1 MLKTSMKNIFLTT
14 VLIISVLIK
23 GVSQPAPKL
32 ATQIKADKQ
41 LDTVYAKATALLSK
55 GFNAGDGYPQVWI
68 RDFNTFI
75 ETSCKVYSRDSIRAN
90 LLTFLRLQ
98 QSNGEIVD
106 GYVLKGHVTWNDPNI
121 YTSPN
126 DPSHV
131 GFKNTVETD
140 QETSLI
146 QAIAKYIRITGDKSI
161 LQEMIAGKTA
171 LQRLEMSITY
181 LLKNRYSNKYHLL
194 TGATT
199 QDWGDVQIEG
209 GAVVDIDENTHWA
222 MDIYD
227 NAMFVIALNN
237 MAGFYKTENDRKK
250 WQQLKITTVNSIRK
264 HLWDAKKHKFI
275 PHLYLDKSPFPASFD
290 ENKIYFH
297 GGTAIAIEA
306 GILSKN
312 EIKLVNQDMLRN
324 VKLSGAPSIGLTLYP
339 VYPENIYKNSS
350 ASKPYIYQNGGD
362 WTWFGARMI
371 QQLIQ
376 HGFINEAYKELQPML
391 YRTIKDRG
399 FYEWYGV
406 DGKPNGSAAFKG
418 SAGVLAKAIDELKE
432 WAKNN

>member
-1 MLKTSMKNIFLTT
+1 MKNILLII
-14 VLIISVLIK
+14 VLIISISTK
-23 GVSQPAPKL
+23 GL
-32 ATQIKADKQ
+32 AQQGHELAAQIMADKQ
-41 LDTVYAKATALLSK
+41 LDTVYTKATALLSK

-75 ETSCKVYSRDSIRAN
+75 ETSCKVYSLDSIRTN
-90 LLTFLRLQ
+90 LLTFIRLQ
-98 QSNGEIVD
+98 QPNGEIVD
-106 GYVLKGHVTWNDPNI
+106 GYVLKDHVTWNDPNI

-126 DPSHV
+126 DKSHV

-146 QAIAKYIRITGDKSI
+146 QAIAKYIRVTGDKSI

-171 LQRLEMSITY
+171 LQHLEISISY
-181 LLKNRYSNKYHLL
+181 LLKNRYSKKYHLL

-209 GAVVDIDENTHWA
+209 GAVVDVDENTHWA
-222 MDIYD
+222 IDIYD
-227 NAMFVIALNN
+227 NAMFVIALND
-237 MAGFYKTENDRKK
+237 MAGFYKTGTDRQK
-250 WQQLKITTVNSIRK
+250 WLQLKTITIGSIRK

-297 GGTAIAIEA
+297 GGTAVAIEA

-312 EIKLVNQDMLRN
+312 EVRLVNQDMLRN

-339 VYPENIYKNSS
+339 IYPEGIYKNSS
-350 ASKPYIYQNGGD
+350 SSKPFIYQNGGD

-371 QQLIQ
+371 QQLIRY
-376 HGFINEAYKELQPML
+376 GFVKEAYEELQPML
-391 YRTIKDRG
+391 TRTIKDNG

-418 SAGVLAKAIDELKE
+418 SAGVLAKAIDQLKE

>member
-1 MLKTSMKNIFLTT
+1 MKSIFLTIFLT
-14 VLIISVLIK
+14 IGFFSK
-23 GVSQPAPKL
+23 GLAQPGHEL

-41 LDTVYAKATALLSK
+41 LDTVYMEATTLLSK

-98 QSNGEIVD
+98 QPNGEIVD

-126 DPSHV
+126 DVSHV

-171 LQRLEMSITY
+171 LQRLEISITY

-222 MDIYD
+222 IDIYD
-227 NAMFVIALNN
+227 NSMFVIALNN
-237 MAGFYKTENDRKK
+237 MAGFYKAEKDQKK
-250 WQQLKITTVNSIRK
+250 WQQLKIITINSIRK
-264 HLWDAKKHKFI
+264 HLWDSKQHKFI
-275 PHLYLDKSPFPASFD
+275 PHLYLYKSPFPASFD

-312 EIKLVNQDMLRN
+312 EIKLANHDMVRN

-371 QQLIQ
+371 QQLIK
-376 HGFINEAYKELQPML
+376 HGFIKEAYSELQPML
-391 YRTIKDRG
+391 GRTIKDKG
-399 FYEWYGV
+399 FYEWYSV

-418 SAGVLAKAIDELKE
+418 SAGVLAKAIDELKA
-432 WAKNN
+432 WAKHN

>member
-1 MLKTSMKNIFLTT
+1 LKTNTKKILVTT
-14 VLIISVLIK
+14 VIIIGIAIQGLA
-23 GVSQPAPKL
+23 QQRHKL
-32 ATQIKADKQ
+32 AVQIIADKK
-41 LDTVYAKATALLSK
+41 LDTVYKKATDILNK

-75 ETSCKVYSRDSIRAN
+75 ETSCKVYRRDSIRAN
-90 LLTFLRLQ
+90 LLTFLKLQ
-98 QSNGEIVD
+98 QANGEIVD

-121 YTSPN
+121 YISSN
-126 DPSHV
+126 ENSHV

-146 QAIAKYIRITGDKSI
+146 QAMAKYIRITGDKSI
-161 LQEMIAGKTA
+161 LQEKIAGKTA
-171 LQRLEMSITY
+171 LQHLEVSISY
-181 LLKNRYSNKYHLL
+181 LLKNRYSKKYHLL

-199 QDWGDVQIEG
+199 QDWGDVQVEG
-209 GAVVDIDENTHWA
+209 GAVVDVDENTHWA

-227 NAMFVIALNN
+227 NAMFVIALND
-237 MAGFYKTENDRKK
+237 MAGFYKTGPERQK
-250 WQQLKITTVNSIRK
+250 WQQLKAITITAIRK
-264 HLWDAKKHKFI
+264 FLWDAKNHKFI
-275 PHLYLDKSPFPASFD
+275 PHLYIGKSPFPISFD

-306 GILSKN
+306 GILSKH
-312 EIKLVNQDMLRN
+312 EIRLVNQDMLRN

-339 VYPENIYKNSS
+339 VYPEGIYKNST
-350 ASKPYIYQNGGD
+350 ASKPFVYQNGGD

-371 QQLIQ
+371 QQLIS
-376 HGFINEAYKELQPML
+376 HGFIKEAYAELHPMVA
-391 YRTIKDRG
+391 RTIKDNG

-406 DGKPNGSAAFKG
+406 DGKPNGSASFKG
-418 SAGVLAKAIDELKE
+418 SAGALAKAIDQLKE

>member
-1 MLKTSMKNIFLTT
+1 MKNIIVTT
-14 VLIISVLIK
+14 ALIISISIT
-23 GVSQPAPKL
+23 GFAQQGHKL
-32 ATQIKADKQ
+32 AAQIMADKQ
-41 LDTVYAKATALLSK
+41 LDTVYTKATALLSK

-75 ETSCKVYSRDSIRAN
+75 ETSCKVYSRDSIRTN
-90 LLTFLRLQ
+90 LLTFIRLQ
-98 QSNGEIVD
+98 QPNGEIVD

-126 DPSHV
+126 DKSHV

-146 QAIAKYIRITGDKSI
+146 QAIAKYIRVTGDKSI
-161 LQEMIAGKTA
+161 LQETIAGKTA
-171 LQRLEMSITY
+171 LQHLEISISY
-181 LLKNRYSNKYHLL
+181 LLKNRYSKKYHLL

-209 GAVVDIDENTHWA
+209 GAVVDVDENTHWA
-222 MDIYD
+222 IDIYD
-227 NAMFVIALNN
+227 NAMFVIALND
-237 MAGFYKTENDRKK
+237 MAGFYKTGTERQK
-250 WQQLKITTVNSIRK
+250 WLQLKTTTISSIRK

-297 GGTAIAIEA
+297 GGTAVAIEA

-312 EIKLVNQDMLRN
+312 EIRLVNQDMLRN

-339 VYPENIYKNSS
+339 IYPEGIYKNSS
-350 ASKPYIYQNGGD
+350 SSKPFIYQNGGD

-371 QQLIQ
+371 QQLIRY
-376 HGFINEAYKELQPML
+376 GFVKEAYEELQPMIN
-391 YRTIKDRG
+391 RTIKDNG

-418 SAGVLAKAIDELKE
+418 SAGVLAKAIDQLKE

>member
-1 MLKTSMKNIFLTT
+1 MKNIFLTT
-14 VLIISVLIK
+14 ILVISVFTK
-23 GVSQPAPKL
+23 GLAQSGREL
-32 ATQIKADKQ
+32 ATQIKTDKQ
-41 LDTVYAKATALLSK
+41 LDTVYLKATTLLSK

-98 QSNGEIVD
+98 QPNGEIVD

-126 DPSHV
+126 DTSHV

-171 LQRLEMSITY
+171 LQRLEISITY
-181 LLKNRYSNKYHLL
+181 LLKNRYSNKFHLL

-227 NAMFVIALNN
+227 NAMFVIALND
-237 MAGFYKTENDRKK
+237 MAGFYKTETEQKK
-250 WQQLKITTVNSIRK
+250 WQQLKTTTVNSIRK
-264 HLWDAKKHKFI
+264 HLWDAKQHKFI
-275 PHLYLDKSPFPASFD
+275 PHLYVNKSPFPASFD

-306 GILSKN
+306 GILSKS

-371 QQLIQ
+371 QQLIK
-376 HGFINEAYKELQPML
+376 HGFINEAYKELLPML
-391 YRTIKDRG
+391 DRTIKDKG
-399 FYEWYGV
+399 FYEWYSV

>member
-1 MLKTSMKNIFLTT
+1 MKNIFLTA

-23 GVSQPAPKL
+23 GLAQPGHEL
-32 ATQIKADKQ
+32 AAQIKTDKQ
-41 LDTVYAKATALLSK
+41 LDTVYAKATTLLSK

-98 QSNGEIVD
+98 QANGEIVD

-126 DPSHV
+126 EAAHV

-146 QAIAKYIRITGDKSI
+146 QAIAKYIRMTGDKSI
-161 LQEMIAGKTA
+161 LQEIIAGKTA
-171 LQRLEMSITY
+171 LQRLEISVTY

-237 MAGFYKTENDRKK
+237 MAGFYKVENDRKK
-250 WQQLKITTVNSIRK
+250 WQQLKTTTVNSIRK
-264 HLWDAKKHKFI
+264 HLWDAKQHKFI
-275 PHLYLDKSPFPASFD
+275 PHLYLDKSPFPESFD

-312 EIKLVNQDMLRN
+312 EIKLANQDMVRN

-350 ASKPYIYQNGGD
+350 ASKP
-362 WTWFGARMI
+362 
-371 QQLIQ
+371 
-376 HGFINEAYKELQPML
+376 
-391 YRTIKDRG
+391 
-399 FYEWYGV
+399 
-406 DGKPNGSAAFKG
+406 
-418 SAGVLAKAIDELKE
+418 
-432 WAKNN
+432 

>member
-1 MLKTSMKNIFLTT
+1 MKNIFVTT
-14 VLIISVLIK
+14 ALIISFSVK
-23 GVSQPAPKL
+23 GL
-32 ATQIKADKQ
+32 AQQAHELAVQIMADKQ
-41 LDTVYAKATALLSK
+41 LDSVYAKATTLLSK

-75 ETSCKVYSRDSIRAN
+75 ETSGKVYSRDSLRMN
-90 LLTFLRLQ
+90 LLTFLKLQ
-98 QSNGEIVD
+98 QANGEIVD

-126 DPSHV
+126 DISHV

-146 QAIAKYIRITGDKSI
+146 QAMAKYIRITGDQSI
-161 LQEMIAGKTA
+161 LHEMIAGKTA
-171 LQRLEMSITY
+171 LQRLEISIAY

-222 MDIYD
+222 IDIYD
-227 NAMFVIALNN
+227 NAMFVIALND
-237 MAGFYKTENDRKK
+237 MAGFYKTESARKK
-250 WQQLKITTVNSIRK
+250 WQQLKATTVNSIRRY
-264 HLWDAKKHKFI
+264 LWDAKKHKFI

-306 GILSKN
+306 GILSKS
-312 EIKLVNQDMLRN
+312 EIKLVNQDMVRN

-339 VYPENIYKNSS
+339 VYPEDIYKNST

-371 QQLIQ
+371 QQLIK
-376 HGFINEAYKELQPML
+376 HGFIKEAYKELQPML
-391 YRTIKDRG
+391 NRTIKDKG

-406 DGKPNGSAAFKG
+406 DGSPNGSAAFKG

-432 WAKNN
+432 WAKHN

>member
-1 MLKTSMKNIFLTT
+1 MKNIFVITL
-14 VLIISVLIK
+14 LIVGIFIK
-23 GVSQPAPKL
+23 GL
-32 ATQIKADKQ
+32 AQERQDLAAQIIANKK
-41 LDTVYAKATALLSK
+41 LDTVYKKASDLLSK

-75 ETSCKVYSRDSIRAN
+75 ETSCKVYNRDSIRAN
-90 LLTFLRLQ
+90 LLTFLKLQ
-98 QSNGEIVD
+98 QANGEIVD

-121 YTSPN
+121 YTSSN
-126 DPSHV
+126 DKSHV

-146 QAIAKYIRITGDKSI
+146 QAIAKYIRITGDISI

-171 LQRLEMSITY
+171 LQRLEIAIAY
-181 LLKNRYSNKYHLL
+181 LLKNRYSIKYHLL

-209 GAVVDIDENTHWA
+209 GAVVDIDKNTHWA
-222 MDIYD
+222 IDIYD
-227 NAMFVIALNN
+227 NAMFVIALND
-237 MAGFYKTENDRKK
+237 MAGFYKKGTDRQK
-250 WQQLKITTVNSIRK
+250 WQQLKATTITSIK
-264 HLWDAKKHKFI
+264 KYLWDAKKHKFI
-275 PHLYLDKSPFPASFD
+275 PHLYLDKSPFPASFN

-312 EIKLVNQDMLRN
+312 EIILVNDDMLRN

-339 VYPENIYKNSS
+339 VYPEDIYKNSS

-371 QQLIQ
+371 QQLIRY
-376 HGFINEAYKELQPML
+376 GFIKEAYEELQPML
-391 YRTIKDRG
+391 NRTIKDHG
-399 FYEWYGV
+399 FYEWYGI

-432 WAKNN
+432 WAKHNK